1 MKKDP
6 AFLFYSRDFYEGTR
20 TMLPE
25 ERACYIDLLIY
36 QHQNGIIPNDFKRM
50 SMYCSGVN
58 EAMLEAT
65 LKAKFKLSDKGWIN
79 EKLSDVI
86 LEREKFS
93 NKQSING
100 VVGQFWK
107 KAGAILDKKTLSKL
121 REALSSMTINDIY
134 KEILSKEINK
144 AMLEA
149 MLEAKLEAKLK
160 HLANANANAN
170 EDVIVINKE
179 SVFKES
185 CFKFEKNYPK
195 EMILKFFN
203 YWSEKDSR
211 GKMKYE
217 KQETF
222 EIAKR
227 LVTWKNN
234 ESEFKSNKVGT
245 KKESTNGL
253 EYRPKQEGNLF

>member
-50 SMYCSGVN
+50 AMYCSGVN

-65 LKAKFKLSDKGWIN
+65 LKAKFKLCDKGWVN

-86 LEREKFS
+86 LERENFS

-121 REALSSMTINDIY
+121 REALSSMTIKDIYNDIHT
-134 KEILSKEINK
+134 KEINK

-149 MLEAKLEAKLK
+149 MLEAKLK
-160 HLANANANAN
+160 HLANANAN
-170 EDVIVINKE
+170 EDVIVNNKE
-179 SVFKES
+179 SVFKEKIFS
-185 CFKFEKNYPK
+185 FESEYSK
-195 EMILKFFN
+195 ELLLKFFN
-203 YWSEKDSR
+203 YWSEKDSK

-222 EIAKR
+222 EISKR

-234 ESEFKSNKVGT
+234 EDAFKGKKGIT
-245 KKESTNGL
+245 KKESTDWSKITNDNYF
-253 EYRPKQEGNLF
+253 ES

>member
-1 MKKDP
+1 MAKDP

-50 SMYCSGVN
+50 AMYCSGVN

-65 LKAKFKLSDKGWIN
+65 LKAKFKLSDKGWLN
-79 EKLSDVI
+79 EKLSEVI
-86 LEREKFS
+86 LERESFS

-107 KAGAILDKKTLSKL
+107 KAGAILDKKNIAKL
-121 REALSSMTINDIY
+121 REALSNMTNKDIY
-134 KEILSKEINK
+134 NEIYSKEINK

-149 MLEAKLEAKLK
+149 MLEAKHK
-160 HLANANANAN
+160 HLADANAN
-170 EDVIVINKE
+170 EDVIINNKE
-179 SVFKES
+179 VVFKEKVFS
-185 CFKFEKNYPK
+185 FESDYSK
-195 EMILKFFN
+195 EMLLKFFN
-203 YWSEKDSR
+203 YWTEKDSR

-222 EIAKR
+222 EIPKR
-227 LVTWKNN
+227 LITWKNN
-234 ESEFKSNKVGT
+234 ESDFKSNKGSI
-245 KKESTNGL
+245 KKESVNGL